1 MFCVRFEGLPEDLAC
16 SKDELLLV
24 LRLSAFYE
32 PADRQRSVAQLFARI
47 LHIQQTLRGT
57 RVGAVPYLAGH
68 LDRMGRVEAA
78 VAASDALPPPLLNVA
93 RCVCYAG
100 KTDQFYCDYC
110 DDTRRHD
117 AREAARD
124 LEARFV
130 MATNTEM
137 SMEPET
143 PAHFEHLVDRAI
155 TVTDEETRE
164 LQERYLKRLAVTTCL
179 SSCGACGARDPK
191 LCYERWRVE
200 DLPPCFRIHPA
211 VEPAS
216 SDRLTGAAWF
226 RVYRK
231 LQSSSV
237 LTVDGRKAMDL
248 SPVLSFYRAR
258 SGQYYHL
265 HPELVDEREVTLLCD
280 QCLDKVCSVGGCHT
294 PPCSRRMHTPLAGS
308 HLPCHEQACVEDNV
322 DDPPPLSLANGID
335 FGVLSRLPGYR
346 APSEVECMAMSDIRL
361 YHLTVK
367 VCVPWPVHVD
377 PLLPHHAY
385 RARGAGHK
393 QADGAGAGGRTEG
406 QPGHVHS
413 RGAACHTHGFLQ
425 TRGAH

>member
-1 MFCVRFEGLPEDLAC
+1 MTRLRAHVFHATASFGRPVCRVYVKAMSGEWLRHACDALCDDRCAALHRGVSATAVKEWLEDVRHTRNEGPAGISPEWLAGRLARHVQFHPALDEEVARWKTRDAMDRLLKVVVGKTSEELFSGAARYGRMQISMFCVRFEGLPEDLEC
-16 SKDELLLV
+16 SKDELLMV

-32 PADRQRSVAQLFARI
+32 PADRRRSVAQLFARI

-137 SMEPET
+137 SMVPET

-179 SSCGACGARDPK
+179 PSCGACGARDPK

-231 LQSSSV
+231 LGEKDQRKRR
-237 LTVDGRKAMDL
+237 GR
-248 SPVLSFYRAR
+248 
-258 SGQYYHL
+258 
-265 HPELVDEREVTLLCD
+265 RET
-280 QCLDKVCSVGGCHT
+280 
-294 PPCSRRMHTPLAGS
+294 
-308 HLPCHEQACVEDNV
+308 N
-322 DDPPPLSLANGID
+322 
-335 FGVLSRLPGYR
+335 
-346 APSEVECMAMSDIRL
+346 
-361 YHLTVK
+361 
-367 VCVPWPVHVD
+367 
-377 PLLPHHAY
+377 
-385 RARGAGHK
+385 
-393 QADGAGAGGRTEG
+393 
-406 QPGHVHS
+406 
-413 RGAACHTHGFLQ
+413 
-425 TRGAH
+425 